1 MRLPSAR
8 WPTTC
13 LLAAALVGALA
24 TACSGSSGQPGALA
38 PTGVPT
44 VGPTV
49 PSPTGGVTAGP
60 VVGPPVPTATSPFA
74 QLTPGV
80 VSTVGG
86 VQQVLVDGGDDR
98 FDPGVVR
105 VHPGKVRFILRTTD
119 EEVHNMIF
127 PNNGEARTGDVVP
140 NRTGEVTVVLNKP
153 GLYDFIC
160 SFHELYGMRGQVKV
174 Q

>member
-1 MRLPSAR
+1 MRLPPAR
-8 WPTTC
+8 RPTTW
-13 LLAAALVGALA
+13 LLAAVLVGALA

-38 PTGVPT
+38 SADVPT

-49 PSPTGGVTAGP
+49 PPPTSGVTAGP
-60 VVGPPVPTATSPFA
+60 VAGPPVPTTTSPFA

-80 VSTVGG
+80 VTKVDG
-86 VQQVLVDGGDDR
+86 VQQVLVDGAYDR

-105 VHPGKVRFILRTTD
+105 VHPGKVRFILRNGD
-119 EEVHNMIF
+119 QEVHNMIF
-127 PNNGEARTGDVVP
+127 PDNGGARTGDVVP

-153 GLYDFIC
+153 GLYDFVC

-174 Q
+174 E